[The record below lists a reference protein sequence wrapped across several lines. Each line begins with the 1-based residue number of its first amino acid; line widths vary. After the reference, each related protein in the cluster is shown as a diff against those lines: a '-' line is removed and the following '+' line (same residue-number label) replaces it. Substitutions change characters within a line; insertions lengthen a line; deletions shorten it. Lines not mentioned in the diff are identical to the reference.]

1 MEDLTVRADQPA
13 LSQDSGPILTVDEEE
28 PLRRMCSQVLTAKG
42 YEAHVVLLDLKIPVM
57 GRLECLH
64 CLRDTGCRAE
74 IVMITGYSNEPSVLP
89 TDPPISSDPPSSAH
103 QERIRSFIASG
114 AGLAGRV

>member
-42 YEAHVVLLDLKIPVM
+42 YEVQTAAHGEEALAVAAEMAYHVVLLDLKMPVM
-57 GRLECLH
+57 
-64 CLRDTGCRAE
+64 A
-74 IVMITGYSNEPSVLP
+74 N
-89 TDPPISSDPPSSAH
+89 SSACTTSG
-103 QERIRSFIASG
+103 IRLSRRDRHDHEVWQWTVSPSDRSTDQ
-114 AGLAGRV
+114 L

>member
-28 PLRRMCSQVLTAKG
+28 PLRRMCSQVLTAKE
-42 YEAHVVLLDLKIPVM
+42 YEVHTAAHGEEALAMAAETAYHVVLLDLKMPVM
-57 GRLECLH
+57 GGLECLH

-74 IVMITGYSNEPSVLP
+74 IVMITGYGNEPSSP
-89 TDPPISSDPPSSAH
+89 SDRSTD
-103 QERIRSFIASG
+103 Q
-114 AGLAGRV
+114 L